1 MFLLLQN
8 FKNFINKKFIIK
20 LFFNFIIIFI
30 FTIIYFNN
38 KGDFKTDKN
47 HSINNLTETIY
58 LCLSIHTGLGLGDI
72 LPKFNGKNEK
82 GIKII
87 ICHIISVIILVLL

>member
-8 FKNFINKKFIIK
+8 LKNFINEKFIIK
-20 LFFNFIIIFI
+20 LFLNFVIIFI
-30 FTIIYFNN
+30 FTIIYFNYRN
-38 KGDFKTDKN
+38 DFKVDDENKVTN
-47 HSINNLTETIY
+47 ITESIY
-58 LCLSIHTGLGLGDI
+58 LCLSIHTSLGLGDI

-87 ICHIISVIILVLL
+87 ICHILSVILLVLL